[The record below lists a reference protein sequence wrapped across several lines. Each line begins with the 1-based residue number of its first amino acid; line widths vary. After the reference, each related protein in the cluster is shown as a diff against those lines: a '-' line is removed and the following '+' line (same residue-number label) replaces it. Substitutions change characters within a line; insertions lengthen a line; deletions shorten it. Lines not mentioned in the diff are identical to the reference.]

1 MGEKSSEQ
9 LTKFGL
15 NAMSIDYKV
24 RQWSDRRKKLSASF
38 NSYVFVQL
46 EERIEFSFQSA
57 GAVRYLFWLK
67 AAIVRDEEINTIKDW
82 LSTRINA
89 MFH

>member
-1 MGEKSSEQ
+1 M
-9 LTKFGL
+9 LL
-15 NAMSIDYKV
+15 SIDHKV
-24 RQWSDRRKKLSASF
+24 RQWSERKKWKCLFF

-67 AAIVRDEEINTIKDW
+67 AAIVRDEEINTIKD
-82 LSTRINA
+82 LATLG
-89 MFH
+89 